1 MSYTRPDPDD
11 VRFWADGKAFTRPAP
26 DAVAFTYEA
35 SGIVYVPI
43 ACGAPEV
50 VSTVTPAAIV
60 SASIACGEPQVAG
73 NVGAAGR
80 ILVDSALSAP
90 TIVALSRWAAIS
102 APIACGD
109 PSVWG
114 TSSFDGLIPPSAQ
127 LSYLMDVITPS
138 GAVRVPVSSW
148 QSSLQTDGDS
158 YVQCVIP
165 NVEPWLATLDAGTE
179 FVIYRRARW
188 STYEVFSEMARAP
201 LDTVRTDRGATNYTG
216 TIQGY
221 ADPFPAIDSQAAGFT
236 RALQSVRTISST
248 EGGTRMRA
256 AIDWGLFPGM
266 KASYGNVQFTVSY
279 VNQYV
284 TDGDEYMDVGGDI

>member
-1 MSYTRPDPDD
+1 MASLAL
-11 VRFWADGKAFTRPAP
+11 V
-26 DAVAFTYEA
+26 VALIFLSMILIGPITY
-35 SGIVYVPI
+35 
-43 ACGAPEV
+43 
-50 VSTVTPAAIV
+50 IV
-60 SASIACGEPQVAG
+60 SLFSWM
-73 NVGAAGR
+73 
-80 ILVDSALSAP
+80 P
-90 TIVALSRWAAIS
+90 TLLN
-102 APIACGD
+102 CGD